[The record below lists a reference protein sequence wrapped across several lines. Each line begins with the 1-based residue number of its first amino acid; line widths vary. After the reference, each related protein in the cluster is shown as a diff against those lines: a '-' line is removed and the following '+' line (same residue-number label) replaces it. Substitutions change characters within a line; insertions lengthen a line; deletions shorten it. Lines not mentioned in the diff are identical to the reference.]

1 MSVVS
6 KCSLVNRSVQFA
18 PIRASFPDFLLFIPL
33 PQASEYPSPWQHSI
47 RLVGGVITAGFPTE
61 GLSHMD
67 YLWTCMTT
75 PDPLKYFS
83 SKFLLKARDSKQSI
97 LTAASTHE
105 ERMKEKYHQDV
116 PGPSSELPCLCL
128 KAPLAQMSTWWRAI
142 NHKCWI
148 SQSETGK
155 LCFWQE

>member
-18 PIRASFPDFLLFIPL
+18 PLRASLWDFLLFIPL
-33 PQASEYPSPWQHSI
+33 PQAPEYLSPWQHSI

-67 YLWTCMTT
+67 YLWTCTTT
-75 PDPLKYFS
+75 PGPLKYFL
-83 SKFLLKARDSKQSI
+83 SKFLLKASDSKQSI
-97 LTAASTHE
+97 LTAARAQE
-105 ERMKEKYHQDV
+105 ERGEEKQHQG
-116 PGPSSELPCLCL
+116 GPWCLLRAAWKLLLP
-128 KAPLAQMSTWWRAI
+128 QMRFMC
-142 NHKCWI
+142 HKPQVVYLI
-148 SQSETGK
+148 SQSESGK

>member
-1 MSVVS
+1 MSVVL

-75 PDPLKYFS
+75 PDPLKYFL
-83 SKFLLKARDSKQSI
+83 SKFFLKAIDSKQSI

-105 ERMKEKYHQDV
+105 ERADEKHHQG
-116 PGPSSELPCLCL
+116 GPWSLFRAALLLPESFSWSYE
-128 KAPLAQMSTWWRAI
+128 ARWRAP
-142 NHKCWI
+142 NDTCHK
-148 SQSETGK
+148 S
-155 LCFWQE
+155 